1 MERIIGY
8 ARVSTADQA
17 TSVDAQSARL
27 REFAAQHGT
36 ELAELFVDEDVSG
49 GLPLKHRPAGR
60 RLWDMLQRGDRVVF
74 AKVDRCFRS
83 MVDAAVTLAFWK
95 EMQVGVSIIDLGID
109 VNTPAGELFF
119 NQLAS
124 FAAFERAMIGC
135 RIREAMAQRRAAGKP
150 FGRSRPFGWVR
161 SGPGK
166 DAVWSPCKE
175 ERLLGERVVEMRD
188 AGLTLA
194 KISQV
199 LSREAVT
206 KPGKRRD
213 AREGRHRGCYYLP
226 PDIERLYRA
235 TKAGFPKLPRD
246 AIALPAGT

>member
-17 TSVDAQSARL
+17 TSVEAQSARL
-27 REFAAQHGT
+27 RQFAAEQGT
-36 ELAELFVDEDVSG
+36 VLAELFVDEDVSG
-49 GLPLKHRPAGR
+49 ALPLKRRPAGR
-60 RLWDMLQRGDRVVF
+60 RLWDTLRRGDRVAF

-83 MVDAAVTLAFWK
+83 MADAAVTLAFWK
-95 EMQVGVSIIDLGID
+95 ELGVGVSIIDLGID
-109 VNTPAGELFF
+109 VSTPAGELFF

-124 FAAFERAMIGC
+124 FAAFERQMIGT
-135 RIREAMAQRRAAGKP
+135 RIKEAMAQRRATGKP
-150 FGRSRPFGWVR
+150 YGRSRPLGWVR

-166 DAVWSPCKE
+166 DAVWVVCKA
-175 ERLLGERVVEMRD
+175 ERELGDRVVKMRE
-188 AGLTLA
+188 AGMTLA

-199 LSREAVT
+199 LSRDAIT
-206 KPGKRRD
+206 KPGKRRV

-246 AIALPAGT
+246 AIRSA